1 VKTWLTVLLVV
12 FSDAA
17 GNIANR
23 QGMKQV
29 GEMTVRHRREV
40 LPLLRRFMTNR
51 LLGMGVLF
59 MAVAFFLF
67 LALLSWANLSFVLPA
82 TSIGYAVN
90 ALGARFILKEK
101 VTAERWVGTVFICVG
116 IVLISLSPVG
126 R

>member
-1 VKTWLTVLLVV
+1 MKTWLTVFLVV

-29 GEMTVRHRREV
+29 GEMTVCHPRQV
-40 LPLLRRFMTNR
+40 LPLLRRLLTNR
-51 LLGMGVLF
+51 LLGVGILF
-59 MAVAFFLF
+59 MAIAFFLF

-90 ALGARFILKEK
+90 TLGAQFILKEK
-101 VTAERWVGTVFICVG
+101 ITAERWIGTVSSALGLC
-116 IVLISLSPVG
+116 
-126 R
+126 